1 MRGARRRLTSSSP
14 SESVLSLNLTLA
26 AVCVISAGL
35 ANGLTQGLL
44 SISPMQMEIKLRSGT
59 AEEKAQAKRIL
70 PLITRHHFLLCTLM
84 LFNATANEAL
94 PIFLDAVVPSW
105 LSIVLS
111 VTIVLLCGE
120 ILPGAVFTGPSQIR
134 IASVLSPLTVFLLAI
149 FSPISYPLSL
159 LLDWALGHNEG
170 MIIYNRYEIAAMMQI
185 QHEETLR
192 MREARRE
199 AHDSPALM
207 QAEEAHIID
216 GALKFR
222 DKPVS
227 LVMTPVERV
236 FALPIEGRLNFNTMA
251 EIFKSG
257 YSRIPIHG
265 PGGIDEIVGLILVK
279 DLIFI
284 DPDDETPITNFLHVF
299 GRNVQTV
306 WPDQRL
312 HEVLQLFRQG
322 KGHLAIVTDVQERG
336 ALDSVYVTVGIIT
349 LEDIV
354 AEILGEDIA
363 DETDTSSKGNRDI
376 DFARLMTLIG
386 PQSYPDSTRVSLQ
399 EAQVI
404 ANHLITTV
412 PQVRELIGGSDKA
425 HFTRLVDFVMHCPVF
440 STDKRPGAE
449 ELLFRRDKVSS
460 TCVLVLHGRMVVF
473 AGKEGFKV
481 ELGSWT
487 VLGADALLVEEGS
500 YVPDFTASIDSDS
513 FRCLYMSR
521 AIWQQR
527 EYAFQQKSLRKLG
540 RLGSTVSTTVNG
552 ADNVAS
558 DDLHD
563 PKHSNPV

>member
-1 MRGARRRLTSSSP
+1 MRGAHRRLSSDTP

-26 AVCVISAGL
+26 AVCIISAAL

-59 AEEKAQAKRIL
+59 TEEKAQAKRIL

-84 LFNATANEAL
+84 LFNASANEAL

-111 VTIVLLCGE
+111 VTLVLLCGE
-120 ILPGAVFTGPSQIR
+120 ILPGAIFTGPSQIK
-134 IASVLSPLTVFLLAI
+134 IASVLSPLTVFLLAV

-159 LLDWALGHNEG
+159 ALDWALGHNEG

-192 MREARRE
+192 LREARRE
-199 AHDSPALM
+199 MEESPAMM
-207 QAEEAHIID
+207 QTEEATIID

-227 LVMTPVERV
+227 LVMTPAEKI
-236 FALPIEGRLNFNTMA
+236 FALPIDGRLNFSTMA

-265 PGGIDEIVGLILVK
+265 PSGIDEIVGLILVK

-284 DPDDETPITNFLHVF
+284 DPDDDTPITNFLHVF

-312 HEVLQLFRQG
+312 HEVLHLFRQG
-322 KGHLAIVTDVQERG
+322 KGHLAIVTSVQERG
-336 ALDSVYVTVGIIT
+336 ALDSVYVTVGLIT

-386 PQSYPDSTRVSLQ
+386 PQSFPDSTRVGLQ

-412 PQVRELIGGSDKA
+412 PQVRELVGGSDKN
-425 HFTRLVDFVMHCPVF
+425 HLTRLVDFVMHCPVF
-440 STDKRPGAE
+440 STDKRPGAD
-449 ELLFRRDKVSS
+449 ELLYRRDKVSS
-460 TCVLVLHGRMVVF
+460 TCMLVLHGRVAVL
-473 AGKEGFKV
+473 AGKEGFRV

-487 VLGADALLVEEGS
+487 VLAADALLMEEGA
-500 YVPDFTASIDSDS
+500 YAPDFTASIDSDS

-527 EYAFQQKSLRKLG
+527 DFAFQQKSLRKLG
-540 RLGSTVSTTVNG
+540 RLGSTISVGT
-552 ADNVAS
+552 NVAENGIV
-558 DDLHD
+558 DELHD
-563 PKHSNPV
+563 SSHSTAV